1 MAATSTYQSY
11 LMKGDASTP
20 PNYTKVCDITEF
32 PNLGGEP
39 EMIDVT
45 TLSDAMRH
53 FIKGVQNVGEGM
65 AFTAL
70 YDSATYNTLQGYT
83 GEQPYAVWFGADSS
97 GPKGDKGKFSF
108 KGELSVYVNG
118 AGVNAARTMTITIAP
133 TTDITFSAS

>member
-1 MAATSTYQSY
+1 MAAISTYQTY
-11 LMKGDASTP
+11 LMKGNASNP
-20 PNYTKVCDITEF
+20 PTYTNVCPIIDF

-53 FIKGVQNVGEGM
+53 FIKGVQNVGDGL

-70 YDSATYNTLQGYT
+70 YEATTYNTLQGYT
-83 GEQPYAVWFGADSS
+83 GEQPYAVWFGADAS

-118 AGVNAARTMTITIAP
+118 AGVNAAQTMTITIAP
-133 TTDITFSAS
+133 TTDISFSAS